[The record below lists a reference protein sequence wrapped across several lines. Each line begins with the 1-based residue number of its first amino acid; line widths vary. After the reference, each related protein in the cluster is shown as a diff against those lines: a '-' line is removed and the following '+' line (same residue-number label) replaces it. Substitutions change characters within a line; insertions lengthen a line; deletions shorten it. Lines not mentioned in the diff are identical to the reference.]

1 MSNDKTHRITWYAE
15 GVHADTPD
23 ARVTWQ
29 ATGTHYNTE
38 GKVTKSEVYPFK
50 SREWAEMCAGYMER
64 LSPNSYCY
72 STAFATSGLLTFSGT
87 DGGFYVTDCVSAASQ
102 PTLGDVLQN
111 TWAEVKPKIIRVINA
126 LLWGEKGKQCK

>member
-23 ARVTWQ
+23 ALVTWQ
-29 ATGTHYNTE
+29 VTGTHYNTE

-50 SREWAEMCAGYMER
+50 SREWAELCVGYMER
-64 LSPNSYCY
+64 LSLYSYSY
-72 STAFATSGLLTFSGT
+72 YTNFAGSGLLTVSGP
-87 DGGFYVTDCVSAASQ
+87 DGGFYVSAASP

-111 TWAEVKPKIIRVINA
+111 TWAEVKPKIIRVTNA
-126 LLWGEKGKQCK
+126 LIWGEKGKQCK